1 MIYSEEELLEIK
13 LLDLE
18 NEAKLLSKK
27 RHWETREKQYLQG
40 QQKYAQKLLQSL
52 LLDTEITT
60 EFLTCEIDN
69 QSNNIEDFINR
80 VRQINLKSNEIKK
93 EMKKVRLQLRELGV
107 SSINGVLIKQSVDEI
122 RELKHRIS
130 SKQKETGI
138 IKQLHGQN
146 LSI

>member
-1 MIYSEEELLEIK
+1 MIYSDEELLEIK

-27 RHWETREKQYLQG
+27 RHWENREKQYMQG
-40 QQKYAQKLLQSL
+40 QQRYAQKLLQSL

-80 VRQINLKSNEIKK
+80 VRQINLKTNEVKK
-93 EMKKVRLQLRELGV
+93 EMKKVKLQLKELGIA
-107 SSINGVLIKQSVDEI
+107 SINGVLIKQDM
-122 RELKHRIS
+122 K
-130 SKQKETGI
+130 
-138 IKQLHGQN
+138 
-146 LSI
+146 SI